1 MPNKNVN
8 DSINAKMPLAG
19 AVTSSLPLYYSI
31 IIRNT
36 DQRPRVS
43 QFWTNCAH
51 LDARSKSGT
60 AFGSAAL
67 GTRGRRSRRT
77 RFRLVTC
84 YITATRHE
92 SWKQRL
98 SHSCGFR
105 GFRGTPTV
113 NRILCSAGQKPDFR
127 RRSPHTVTLNLFGV
141 DLLPNIYTGMRGRNA
156 YSTATIPTFEDASW
170 TRHLLPYW
178 RGQSGISR
186 LSPRVLRA
194 WVRGYS

>member
-8 DSINAKMPLAG
+8 DSINAKMLLAG

-36 DQRPRVS
+36 DLIRPRVS
-43 QFWTNCAH
+43 QFWPNCAH

-67 GTRGRRSRRT
+67 GHARPELETDSFQPRDKE
-77 RFRLVTC
+77 TC

-105 GFRGTPTV
+105 GTPTV
-113 NRILCSAGQKPDFR
+113 NRILCSAGQKPDF

-156 YSTATIPTFEDASW
+156 YLIATIPTFEDASW

-178 RGQSGISR
+178 RGPSGISR
-186 LSPRVLRA
+186 LSPRALRA

>member
-1 MPNKNVN
+1 MVLYGVRLRRPWHARPEIET
-8 DSINAKMPLAG
+8 DSF
-19 AVTSSLPLYYSI
+19 
-31 IIRNT
+31 
-36 DQRPRVS
+36 Q
-43 QFWTNCAH
+43 
-51 LDARSKSGT
+51 
-60 AFGSAAL
+60 
-67 GTRGRRSRRT
+67 TRDKE
-77 RFRLVTC
+77 TC

-156 YSTATIPTFEDASW
+156 YLTATIPTFEDASW

-178 RGQSGISR
+178 RGPSGISR
-186 LSPRVLRA
+186 LSPRALRS